1 VVPENG
7 HPSWWARGSGEWTS
21 NLLRMPALVENWSPS
36 LIPSAIV
43 SSERILGTFYGILVP
58 L

>member
-1 VVPENG
+1 
-7 HPSWWARGSGEWTS
+7 
-21 NLLRMPALVENWSPS
+21 VENWSPS
-36 LIPSAIV
+36 LISSAIV